1 MCKNE
6 QSVYCYKTY
15 SISIEKHRD
24 KRILND
30 YHFRDR
36 AVLRKVDIGTC
47 AAEENSLNV

>member
-15 SISIEKHRD
+15 SISIEKHRN
-24 KRILND
+24 KRI
-30 YHFRDR
+30 RDR